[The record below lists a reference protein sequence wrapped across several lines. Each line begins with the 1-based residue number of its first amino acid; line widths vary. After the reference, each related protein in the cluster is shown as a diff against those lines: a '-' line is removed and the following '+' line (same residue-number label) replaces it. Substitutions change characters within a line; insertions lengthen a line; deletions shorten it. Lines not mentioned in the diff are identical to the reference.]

1 MHNNHNK
8 TSPYLLNSIPHEP
21 RPIPP
26 WRLVTAS
33 MLLLLVFAQP
43 AHAYIGPG
51 AGFAVLGSFLVMFT
65 AMLAAIATLFTWP
78 IRYLFRLIRG
88 RRALARS
95 RIKKFVILGLDGL
108 DPDLAEKYMA
118 QGKLPHMTRLRDQGA
133 FKRLKTTIPS
143 ISPVAWSSFQTGS
156 NPGKHNIFDFL
167 TRDKKTYLP
176 TLSSVS
182 IRGPRRMLNIGKY
195 QLPLGKADIRLL
207 RKGKQ
212 FWYYLGQN
220 GIFSNVLR
228 VPITFPPEKFRGVLL
243 SGMCVPD
250 LRGSQGMFSFYSTCT
265 ESGEKTGGEQIHVQ
279 KNNDAIKADLIGPE
293 NPLHQNPQTLKCPFT
308 VNLNGAH
315 GKYDAQI
322 KVNGDTYPLTKGT
335 YTDWINVE
343 FNAGLGMKIRG
354 ICQFLLI
361 NTEPNF
367 ELYVTPIN
375 IDPDKPVM
383 PITHPMVF
391 STYLAKLQGPFATLG
406 LAEDT
411 WALNNKILD
420 DDTFLHQC
428 VQGDLEREKMFFDA
442 LDKVNRGLVACVF
455 DGSDRT
461 QHSYWRCIDDKHP
474 AAVGAE
480 KPDNPIEQ
488 MYQRMD
494 DLIGKTWARCL
505 DDDTVLMV
513 ISDHGFKTFRYGV
526 DLNRWL
532 ADNGYLTLKN
542 DGLNQ
547 KHLQGIDF
555 SQTRAFAVGLAGL
568 YLNIKGREAQGIV
581 EPGEPAAQ
589 LRQEIIDK
597 LSQLNDP
604 LRNQPVIKQV
614 YNALKI
620 YQGPYKNEAPDLIVG
635 YHIGYR
641 ASWETAIGQVTE
653 QVLHDNVKPWSGDH
667 CIDRSFVPGVLFC
680 NRPID
685 SEDPQLMDIGPTALD
700 LFGVSVPPHMDG
712 RPLAVNL
719 SEFNK
724 KESKE
729 NAPTTS

>member
-1 MHNNHNK
+1 MDIFSHK
-8 TSPYLLNSIPHEP
+8 ITSYLFFKRIPQGPYALPK
-21 RPIPP
+21 
-26 WRLVTAS
+26 WRFVTAAV
-33 MLLLLVFAQP
+33 LLLLIFAQP

-78 IRYLFRLIRG
+78 IRCLFRLIRG

-108 DPDLAEKYMA
+108 DPDLVEKYLD

-133 FKRLKTTIPS
+133 FKRLQTSIPS

-182 IRGPRRMLNIGKY
+182 IRGPRRHLNLGKY
-195 QLPLGKADIRLL
+195 RLPLGKPDIRLQ
-207 RKGKQ
+207 RKGKP

-220 GIFSNVLR
+220 GIFSNILR

-250 LRGSQGMFSFYSTCT
+250 LRGSQGMFSFYSSGSSD
-265 ESGEKTGGEQIHVQ
+265 SGEKTGGEQIHVQ
-279 KNNDAIKADLIGPE
+279 KNNGSITAVLIGPE
-293 NPLHQNPQTLKCPFT
+293 NPIRQNPQTLKCPFT
-308 VNLNGAH
+308 VNLNGPH

-322 KVNGDTYPLTKGT
+322 KIIGETYPLKKGI

-343 FNAGLGMKIRG
+343 FNAGLGLKIRG
-354 ICQFLLI
+354 ICRFLLI
-361 NTEPNF
+361 STEPEF
-367 ELYVTPIN
+367 QLYVTPIN

-428 VQGDLEREKMFFDA
+428 LQGDLEREKMFFDA
-442 LDKVNRGLVACVF
+442 LEKVNRGLVVCVF
-455 DGSDRT
+455 DGADRT
-461 QHSYWRCIDDKHP
+461 QHSFWRYLDDQHP
-474 AAVGAE
+474 AGAGAA
-480 KPDNPIEQ
+480 KPDNPIDQ
-488 MYQRMD
+488 LYKRMD

-505 DDDTVLMV
+505 DKDTVLMV

-532 ADNGYLTLKN
+532 ADNGYLKLKD

-555 SQTRAFAVGLAGL
+555 SQTKAFAVGLAGI
-568 YLNIKGREAQGIV
+568 YLNMQGREARGIV
-581 EPGEPAAQ
+581 EPGQPAAQ
-589 LRQEIIDK
+589 LRREISDK

-604 LRNQPVIKQV
+604 HRNQPVIKQV
-614 YNALKI
+614 YHALKI

-635 YHIGYR
+635 YHVGYR
-641 ASWETAIGQVTE
+641 ASWETAIGQVTT
-653 QVLHDNVKPWSGDH
+653 QVLHDNIKPWSGDH

-680 NRPID
+680 NRPIESD
-685 SEDPQLMDIGPTALD
+685 YPQLMDVGPTALD
-700 LFGVSVPPHMDG
+700 LFGVPVPPHMDG

-719 SEFNK
+719 SGSHK
-724 KESKE
+724 KG
-729 NAPTTS
+729 